1 MAKALNTAKVKQHET
16 HTTLSL
22 ISLQQFVVVFTAMRK
37 TIINTSDTQLSHW
50 PIRIRINQSINHNID
65 VAFCR

>member
-37 TIINTSDTQLSHW
+37 TIINTSDTQLS
-50 PIRIRINQSINHNID
+50 R
-65 VAFCR
+65 